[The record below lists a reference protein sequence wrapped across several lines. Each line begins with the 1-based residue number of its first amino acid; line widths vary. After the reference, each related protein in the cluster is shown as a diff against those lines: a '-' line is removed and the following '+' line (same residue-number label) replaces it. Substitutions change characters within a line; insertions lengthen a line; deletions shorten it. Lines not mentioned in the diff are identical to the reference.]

1 MLNPRRGFD
10 RANRK
15 ANATKIVTAMTATLD
30 FVLCLLGARLSYRM
44 VVVIRC
50 PSPKLRKTLN
60 LARVTMLPA
69 SLHAI
74 HYTFLILAR
83 DRAQAQASP
92 PPLQHGKLLA

>member
-1 MLNPRRGFD
+1 
-10 RANRK
+10 
-15 ANATKIVTAMTATLD
+15 MTATLD
-30 FVLCLLGARLSYRM
+30 FVLCLLGARLSCRM

-74 HYTFLILAR
+74 HYKHILNFGEGQVVSRALHNVYAR
-83 DRAQAQASP
+83 LVDWVAWSGIP
-92 PPLQHGKLLA
+92 MSM